1 MEYVELTCWFCGDFI
16 EIAQIESHGTLAPRD
31 PERGGPFYRLRCE
44 GCGRPILCERN
55 DAGAYLCSPPEI
67 MPLVDVFFAYF
78 DRDLALDLDRK
89 REWFEENAGLRDRFF
104 AGLVEP
110 VFPGSEGGERRAN
123 HAKGKKRARRPD
135 RFKRARPGEPAEAF
149 DPYKVLGLREG
160 ATREEFIKAFR
171 ALAKKY
177 HPDRFAHLDEEFQAL
192 AHRKFLR
199 LRQAYDALLEAK
211 NETEQE

>member
-1 MEYVELTCWFCGDFI
+1 LEYVELTCWFCGEPV
-16 EIAQIESHGTLAPRD
+16 EIARIESHGTLAPRD

-55 DAGAYLCSPPEI
+55 DTGAYLCSPPEI
-67 MPLVDVFFAYF
+67 TPFVDVFFACF

-89 REWFEENAGLRDRFF
+89 REWFDENAGLRDRFF
-104 AGLVEP
+104 ASLVEP
-110 VFPGSEGGERRAN
+110 LFPGPKEGERRAN
-123 HAKGKKRARRPD
+123 RADGQKRARRPD
-135 RFKRARPGEPAEAF
+135 RGERARPGEPVEAF

-171 ALAKKY
+171 ELAKKY
-177 HPDRFAHLDEEFQAL
+177 HPDRFAHLDGEFQAL

-199 LRQAYDALLEAK
+199 LRRAYDALLDGK

>member
-1 MEYVELTCWFCGDFI
+1 MEYVELACWFCG
-16 EIAQIESHGTLAPRD
+16 EAVEVARIESHGTLTPRD
-31 PERGGPFYRLRCE
+31 PEQGGPFYRLRCE

-67 MPLVDVFFAYF
+67 TPLVDVFFACF
-78 DRDLALDLDRK
+78 DRDIALDLDRK

-110 VFPGSEGGERRAN
+110 VFPGPEGEERRAN
-123 HAKGKKRARRPD
+123 RAGGKKGARPFHRGE
-135 RFKRARPGEPAEAF
+135 RVRPGESEAVF

-160 ATREEFIKAFR
+160 ATREEFIRAFR
-171 ALAKKY
+171 ELAKKY

-199 LRQAYDALLEAK
+199 LRRAYDVLLDGK
-211 NETEQE
+211 SETERG

>member
-1 MEYVELTCWFCGDFI
+1 MEYVELACWFCGDLI
-16 EIAQIESHGTLAPRD
+16 EIAQIESHGILTPRD
-31 PERGGPFYRLRCE
+31 PARGGPFYRLRCE
-44 GCGRPILCERN
+44 GCGRLILCERS

-67 MPLVDVFFAYF
+67 TPLVDVFFACF

-110 VFPGSEGGERRAN
+110 VFLGSAGEERRASR
-123 HAKGKKRARRPD
+123 AKGKKRARRPD
-135 RFKRARPGEPAEAF
+135 GGEKTRPGEPAEVF

-171 ALAKKY
+171 ELAKKY
-177 HPDRFAHLDEEFQAL
+177 HPDRFAHLDEEFQVL

-199 LRQAYDALLEAK
+199 LRRAYDVLLEVK
-211 NETEQE
+211 KETEQE